1 MSHPHKSKQQSL
13 SPSSRLYKRDFFFII
28 IYIALL
34 ILVPIIV
41 VFGTLGLTAA
51 ITQQPP
57 NDSLF
62 PITLSVSILIA
73 QVIALVIFYK
83 MHQSYV
89 KSYLQQQVMHSRI
102 SHTKWRLVIVTLIV
116 IAILSVIQLLSQFS
130 PIHIL
135 DLSTTSYASVIMHSK
150 LAMLAVGL
158 STIIVKPMLDQ
169 LIFRYI
175 FIHELAKKFP
185 LRLMIALSIL
195 CEVVVQSYHVDS
207 IVDVIPWLIIASGAT
222 YLYISSHY
230 NLIVSYYYQVS
241 IEIFKLILLLI
252 VLR

>member
-1 MSHPHKSKQQSL
+1 MPHRYNSNQHTL
-13 SPSSRLYKRDFFFII
+13 SSSSRIDKRMFIFVL
-28 IYIALL
+28 IYIAML

-57 NDSLF
+57 NASLF
-62 PITLSVSILIA
+62 PITLSVSILLA
-73 QVIALVIFYK
+73 QIVALIIFYK
-83 MHQSYV
+83 MYQSRV
-89 KSYLQQQVMHSRI
+89 KSFIQQQIMQSRI
-102 SHTKWRLVIVTLIV
+102 SNTKRRLIVVTLIV
-116 IAILSVIQLLSQFS
+116 IAILCVIQLLSQCS
-130 PIHIL
+130 PVQIL
-135 DLSTTSYASVIMHSK
+135 DISTTSYTSVIMHSK
-150 LAMLAVGL
+150 LAILAVSL

-185 LRLMIALSIL
+185 LRLVIPLSIL
-195 CEVVVQSYHVDS
+195 CEVIVQSYHFDS

-230 NLIVSYYYQVS
+230 NLIVSYYYQVA

-252 VLR
+252 VFR